1 MRGQHVQALNLGAPG
16 KDAAATV
23 ARVAALPA
31 VARALAWTEQQ
42 AGACERETVAI
53 AEIPAPTFH
62 EERRA
67 AYAAQ
72 RLRELGAEQVHGFG
86 HGNVAGRFGPEG
98 DHAIALLAH
107 LDTVF
112 SDEVNHRVSRRGG
125 KLYGPGVGDNSA
137 GVAGT
142 LTALAAAQAADVRF
156 ERPVWVVGN
165 VGEEGLGDLRGSR
178 DTMDH
183 FAGQLGAVLAV
194 EGTML
199 GRLGHV
205 AVGSRR
211 IRVHFCGEGG
221 HSWLDFGKASAVH
234 VAVQA
239 AAEIARLKVPAEPRT
254 TFNIGRIVGGD
265 GVNVVASSVELLL
278 DMRSVGVAALA
289 DLSDRVEEILRR
301 AASGEITVEVE
312 EVGTRPAG
320 SIPRTHPLME
330 LCAAALARVG
340 VRPEPTAGS
349 TDANVPLSQGV
360 PALALGVTRGAGI
373 HSAGEW
379 IEIAPMRQ
387 GVQQLVLVC
396 AALAGVAE

>member
-1 MRGQHVQALNLGAPG
+1 MQALNLGAPG
-16 KDAAATV
+16 KDCGTAI
-23 ARVAALPA
+23 ARVASLTAVTNAFAWLDRHPA
-31 VARALAWTEQQ
+31 
-42 AGACERETVAI
+42 ACERETAAI
-53 AEIPAPTFH
+53 AEIPAPTFG

-67 AYAAQ
+67 AYVAQ
-72 RLRELGAEQVHGFG
+72 RLQELGAEQVHGFG
-86 HGNVAGRFGPEG
+86 LGNVAGRFGPTTGEG
-98 DHAIALLAH
+98 IALLAH

-112 SDEVNHRVSRRGG
+112 TEAVDHRVSRRGG
-125 KLYGPGVGDNSA
+125 RLYGPGVGDNSA

-142 LTALAAAQAADVRF
+142 ITALAAAQAAGLRF

-178 DTMDH
+178 DTMEH
-183 FAGQLGAVLAV
+183 FAGRLSAVLAI

-211 IRVHFCGEGG
+211 LKVRFHAEGG

-234 VAVQA
+234 AAVQA
-239 AAEIARLKVPAEPRT
+239 AAEIARLKVPTEPRT
-254 TFNIGRIVGGD
+254 TFNIGRISGGD
-265 GVNVVASSVELLL
+265 GVNVVAPSAELLL

-301 AASGEITVEVE
+301 AAGPEITVEIE
-312 EVGTRPAG
+312 EVGQRPAG
-320 SIPRTHPLME
+320 SIPRTHPLMQ
-330 LCAAALARVG
+330 LCAAVLLRVG

-349 TDANVPLSQGV
+349 TDANIPLSQGI

-373 HSAGEW
+373 HSASEW